1 MRYIINNEKS
11 IRNEAE
17 RKAARKIIG
26 KQIRRLDRITRNYP
40 KPVVVDFYF
49 NMADRNTYL
58 LSAVINLKGDMI
70 YLKEKDQ
77 NIEAVIHSLFDRMK
91 LTLSRKIHKERKE
104 YLHRRKQRQYAA
116 FIENLPELQE
126 LKKEETR
133 PVFNQLLKIILN
145 DVARYIRQRI
155 KSAEMTTAVK
165 RGRFKIQELL
175 DELYMRIYDRIDSI
189 PEDEI
194 KVRTWLYHLADEILQ
209 EKFREIEFEDQHFEQ
224 LEKIVD
230 AEYRS
235 MEESF
240 TADGEQEI
248 IPLDEADGYEQMA
261 DWYSA
266 EDLVYGEDEDTL
278 LDELT
283 LKLNQEEIN
292 TFMEKELAK
301 LPLYKRT
308 IMDLHLIS
316 QMSVDEIA
324 EIKQISPTEVEAV
337 LREVNADLIR
347 KFTSL

>member
-17 RKAARKIIG
+17 RETARKVIG
-26 KQIRRLDRITRNYP
+26 KQVRRLDRITRNYP
-40 KPVVVDFYF
+40 KPVVVDVYF

-58 LSAVINLKGDMI
+58 VSAVVNLKGDMI
-70 YLKEKDQ
+70 YLKEKGQ
-77 NIEAVIHSLFDRMK
+77 NIEAVLHSLFDRMK
-91 LTLSRKIHKERKE
+91 LTLSRKIHKEKRE
-104 YLHRRKQRQYAA
+104 YLYKRKTLQHAA
-116 FIENLPELQE
+116 FMENLPELQD
-126 LKKEETR
+126 LRKETTR

-145 DVARYIRQRI
+145 DVARYIRRRI

-189 PEDEI
+189 PGDEI
-194 KVRTWLYHLADEILQ
+194 KTRAWLYHLADEILQ
-209 EKFREIEFEDQHFEQ
+209 EKFREIEFEDHHFED
-224 LEKIVD
+224 LDKIVD

-235 MEESF
+235 LEESF
-240 TADGEQEI
+240 TIDGEQEI
-248 IPLDEADGYEQMA
+248 IPVEELDGFEQME
-261 DWYSA
+261 DLYSA
-266 EDLVYGEDEDTL
+266 EDLVYGEDENTL

-283 LKLNQEEIN
+283 LKLNQEEIH
-292 TFMEKELAK
+292 TFIEKELAK
-301 LPLYKRT
+301 LPLFKRT
-308 IMDLHLIS
+308 IMDLHLIG

-347 KFTSL
+347 KFTTL